1 MSRTLAFSTGIAV
14 ITVVLWL
21 LFSPTPQS
29 GDGGVPRTGDA
40 VTTPGSP
47 TPENPT
53 LPGSGEPGQ
62 DQPAPADRAASDTT
76 ATTTNGP
83 QVPPPIP
90 GHNQPRPA
98 SITLWQPVAG
108 GEIADADGFPA
119 TRLQADPGLLG
130 TFHVGQEL
138 VINIPD
144 LQQPVTARLDSTHN
158 QLDSVQVFRGP
169 VLDRGEHDNVI
180 VTRGDTATYVVVST
194 NESVWSA
201 VIDHRSGETLL
212 TDERDILVRQRHDDY
227 IPVPGIDQ
235 EPPAPENIVN

>member
-29 GDGGVPRTGDA
+29 GDGGVPRTGD
-40 VTTPGSP
+40 VPTTPDTP
-47 TPENPT
+47 TPENQVLT
-53 LPGSGEPGQ
+53 GADEPGR
-62 DQPAPADRAASDTT
+62 DQPARPDQVATDTT
-76 ATTTNGP
+76 AASASGP

-90 GHNQPRPA
+90 GHDQPRPA

-108 GEIADADGFPA
+108 GENADADGFPA
-119 TRLQADPGLLG
+119 TRLQADAALLS

-201 VIDHRSGETLL
+201 VIDHRTGETLL